1 VALSDNHRWRRLA
14 GGAAV
19 GALTAG
25 SLTVGVTL
33 PAHALTPTVIN
44 LLSINDFHGRIN
56 DATVDFAETVEK
68 LRQDAL
74 IANDGVDNTLLIGA
88 GDLIGASD
96 FASAV
101 AQDQPTIDVMNALGM
116 ATSAVGNH
124 EFDQGFADLTDRVIA
139 DGTNAAWE
147 YLGANVY
154 EKGTS
159 TPALPEYSVTTVNGL
174 EVAVI
179 GVVTQETP
187 TLVSPAGVATLDF
200 GDPVAAVNR
209 VADQLTDGNPAN
221 GEADVLIASV
231 HEGAPAGE
239 NADATLESQV
249 AASAVFS
256 SIVNG
261 TSPKVAAILNGHT
274 HQTYAWDAPVPG
286 ADGVTRPVIQTGNY
300 GDNVGQIQLTVDADT
315 NAVISYTVENVAA
328 QEDVVFDDELGT
340 PASIAEITGI
350 VDAAL
355 AFAEEVGSQP
365 VGSVTADIT
374 TAFSGGTYGPEGY
387 GGDAATRDNRG
398 AESSLGNLVADALLD
413 SMSTEERGAA
423 EISLVNPGGLRAELF
438 YGDDGVITYAE
449 ANAVLP
455 FVNNLFTTDL
465 TGTQLIAVLEQQ
477 WQTAPNPETGAIEV
491 PSRPY
496 LQLGL
501 SDNMSYTFEPDPDG
515 DGITVGDLDDQGKH
529 IRTVVVNG
537 EPVTADAV
545 YRVGSFSFLL
555 QGGDNFTAFA
565 AGTDTRDSGLID
577 RDAWIA
583 FLRANPDLTPEFDK
597 HAVAVSG
604 LADLPGPGGT
614 TTLTVGSLD
623 LTSLGAPA
631 NTTLATRLLALPE
644 GGGEPVVT
652 DLGTVAVQGGAA
664 TVPFTVPA
672 AGAYYLEMTAA
683 PSNTVVT
690 VPILVL
696 GEESTPPST
705 PPSTTPPTTPPA
717 TATPTTTTA
726 PVVATTTR
734 TTAKPTTKP
743 GKGQLASTGISDE
756 DTTTAALLATVLIA
770 LGAGLVVAGRR
781 RQVPGRHQG

>member
-1 VALSDNHRWRRLA
+1 MTDSHRWRRLA

-19 GALTAG
+19 SALAAG

-74 IANDGVDNTLLIGA
+74 IANDGVDNTLLVGA

-116 ATSAVGNH
+116 ATSSVGNH

-139 DGTNAAWE
+139 DGTNASWE

-154 EKGTS
+154 EKGTT

-187 TLVSPAGVATLDF
+187 TLVSPAGIATLDF
-200 GDPVAAVNR
+200 GDPVAAINR
-209 VADQLTDGNPAN
+209 VADQLTDGDPAN
-221 GEADVLIASV
+221 GEADVLVASV

-239 NADATLESQV
+239 NAGATLESQV

-261 TSPKVAAILNGHT
+261 TSAKVAAILNGHT
-274 HQTYAWDAPVPG
+274 HQTYAWDGSVPG
-286 ADGVTRPVIQTGNY
+286 GDGATRPIIQTGNY

-315 NAVISYTVENVAA
+315 NAVLSYTVGNVAA
-328 QEDVVFDDELGT
+328 QEDVTFDPELGT
-340 PASIAEITGI
+340 PASIGEITGI

-355 AFAEEVGSQP
+355 AYAEEVGSQP

-374 TAFSGGTYGPEGY
+374 TAFSGGTYGPDGY
-387 GGDAATRDNRG
+387 GGEAATRDNRG

-413 SMSTEERGAA
+413 SMSSEERGAA
-423 EISLVNPGGLRAELF
+423 EISLVNPGGLRAELLR
-438 YGDDGVITYAE
+438 GDDGVITYAE

-465 TGTQLIAVLEQQ
+465 TGTQLLAVLEQQ
-477 WQTAPNPETGAIEV
+477 WQTVVNAETGAVEV

-501 SDNMSYTFEPDPDG
+501 SDNMSYTFDPDPDG
-515 DGITVGDLDDQGKH
+515 DGVTVGDLDDQGRH

-565 AGTDTRDSGLID
+565 DGTDTRDSGLID

-583 FLRANPDLTPEFDK
+583 YLQANPGLAPEFDK
-597 HAVAVSG
+597 HAVAVTG

-631 NTTLATRLLALPE
+631 NTSLATRLLALPE
-644 GGGEPVVT
+644 GGGEPVAT
-652 DLGTVAVQGGAA
+652 DLGSVPVQGGAA

-696 GEESTPPST
+696 GEQTT
-705 PPSTTPPTTPPA
+705 PPSTTT
-717 TATPTTTTA
+717 TPTTATSTTATSTSTTA
-726 PVVATTTR
+726 PVAATTTKS
-734 TTAKPTTKP
+734 TAKPTTKP

-756 DTTTAALLATVLIA
+756 DTTTATLLATLLIA
-770 LGAGLVVAGRR
+770 LGAGLVIAGRR
-781 RQVPGRHQG
+781 RELPGRHQG